1 MSNPN
6 ISIHL
11 EDGELLRARHDG
23 SNGTFWLTLCFGC
36 AEVSTYFNSEEEAR
50 IYWLAIQ
57 SAMLKVEAMRKPP
70 MIEVTEALRIDD
82 EAAP

>member
-11 EDGELLRARHDG
+11 ENGELLKARHNG
-23 SNGTFWLTLCFGC
+23 HNGTFWLTLCFGRC
-36 AEVSTYFNSEEEAR
+36 EVSTYFNSEEEVR
-50 IYWLAIQ
+50 TYWLAIQ
-57 SAMLKVEAMRKPP
+57 SAMLKVEAMRKP
-70 MIEVTEALRIDD
+70 MIKVSEALCVDD